1 MSPPL
6 LQLSG
11 VAKRYPVDPSFAA
24 RLLGQVLEVQAV
36 ADVDLA
42 LHRGETLGLVGES
55 GCGKSTL
62 ARAILRL
69 EPLSAGRI
77 VFDGRDVA
85 ELRDSQLGWFRKR
98 VQIVFQDP
106 QSSLNRAMRI
116 DQILAA
122 PLRLHRGLR
131 SSRELRDAAA
141 TLLLTVGLDPAFLDR
156 YPHELSGGQ
165 RQRVNIARALSVQPD
180 LLILDEPVSALDV
193 SIQAQVVNLLDELQ
207 REFGLTCLF
216 ISHDLNVVHH
226 LSDRVAVMYLG
237 RIVETGPV
245 GPLYAAPRHPY
256 TQLLLSAV
264 AQPDPA
270 LRQKRV
276 QVTGEV
282 PSPVAPPAGCPFH
295 PRCPMAFDR
304 CRVERPALRAQPDGT
319 AVACHLY
326 DPVH

>member
-1 MSPPL
+1 VSPPL

-85 ELRDSQLGWFRKR
+85 DLRDSQLGWFRKR

-116 DQILAA
+116 DQVLAA

-131 SSRELRDAAA
+131 SSRELRDTAA
-141 TLLLTVGLDPAFLDR
+141 TLLVTVGLDPAFLDR
-156 YPHELSGGQ
+156 YPHEMSGGQ

-207 REFGLTCLF
+207 RELGLTCLF

-245 GPLYAAPRHPY
+245 GPIYAAPRHPY

-264 AQPDPA
+264 AQPDPT

-282 PSPVAPPAGCPFH
+282 PSPVAPPPGCPFH

-304 CRVERPALRAQPDGT
+304 CRVERPALRAQHAGT

-326 DPVH
+326 DSIN